1 MNDAIENKLQLADK
15 YSARIPRYTSY
26 PPVPLWNGAPTDTEW
41 MLEIHRAT
49 RAFDHQGIALYVHL
63 PFCEDLCTYCGCN
76 KRITKNHAV
85 EAPYIDSVLKEWK
98 SYSNVLPQNFML
110 SELHLGGGTPTFF
123 SAHELKRLVSTLLEN
138 AIPVGEGWSVEVHPS
153 HTTREQLE
161 TLYELGFR
169 RISIGVQ
176 SFNKRVQFL
185 INRIQP
191 FEVVKEINDAARSI
205 GFTSVNMDIL
215 YGLPQQGVDD
225 TLADIDIIAE
235 LRPDRIAYYGY
246 AHVPWKAAGQRR
258 YSEAELPTTKDR
270 ILSAELGREKLLNM
284 GYRPI
289 GMDHYALPQDAL
301 SQAFESGKLHRN
313 FMGYTEQHTDV
324 LIGLGVSSISE
335 NNLGYRQNEPIV
347 EAYTEMINKGD
358 FPIIGGHTYTPQ
370 DAYISTIISNL
381 MCKMESALPTTLTD
395 GQWEQL
401 FALAGDGLIELSE
414 SKVKIKDH
422 ARMFVRSVC
431 AAIDPLA
438 RLDSQVM
445 YGQNL

>member
-1 MNDAIENKLQLADK
+1 M
-15 YSARIPRYTSY
+15 
-26 PPVPLWNGAPTDTEW
+26 
-41 MLEIHRAT
+41 
-49 RAFDHQGIALYVHL
+49 
-63 PFCEDLCTYCGCN
+63 
-76 KRITKNHAV
+76 
-85 EAPYIDSVLKEWK
+85 
-98 SYSNVLPQNFML
+98 
-110 SELHLGGGTPTFF
+110 
-123 SAHELKRLVSTLLEN
+123 
-138 AIPVGEGWSVEVHPS
+138 
-153 HTTREQLE
+153 
-161 TLYELGFR
+161 
-169 RISIGVQ
+169 
-176 SFNKRVQFL
+176 
-185 INRIQP
+185 
-191 FEVVKEINDAARSI
+191 
-205 GFTSVNMDIL
+205 NMDIL

-358 FPIIGGHTYTPQ
+358 FPIIG
-370 DAYISTIISNL
+370 
-381 MCKMESALPTTLTD
+381 
-395 GQWEQL
+395 
-401 FALAGDGLIELSE
+401 
-414 SKVKIKDH
+414 
-422 ARMFVRSVC
+422 
-431 AAIDPLA
+431 
-438 RLDSQVM
+438 
-445 YGQNL
+445 

>member
-1 MNDAIENKLQLADK
+1 MNNTIEHKLQLADK

-26 PPVPLWNGAPTDTEW
+26 PPVPQWNGSPLQTDW
-41 MLEIHRAT
+41 MQEIYRSTRAT
-49 RAFDHQGIALYVHL
+49 EPKGIALYVHL

-85 EAPYIDSVLKEWK
+85 EAPYIDTVLKEWD
-98 SYSNVLPQNFML
+98 SYSQVLPDRFKL

-123 SAHELKRLVSTLLEN
+123 SAQELKRLVSKLLEN

-191 FEVVKEINDAARSI
+191 FDVVKEINDMARSI

-215 YGLPQQGVDD
+215 YGLPQQRVEDA
-225 TLADIDIIAE
+225 LADIDTIAE

-258 YSEAELPTTKDR
+258 YSEADLPTTRER

-284 GYRPI
+284 GYHPI
-289 GMDHYALPQDAL
+289 GMDHFALPQDAL
-301 SQAFESGKLHRN
+301 SQAFKSGNLHRN
-313 FMGYTEQHTDV
+313 FMGYTEQHADI

-335 NNLGYRQNEPIV
+335 NKLGYRQNERVV
-347 EAYTEMINKGD
+347 EAYSESISKGEI
-358 FPIIGGHTYTPQ
+358 PVIGGHTFTPQ
-370 DAYISTIISNL
+370 DADISTIISNV
-381 MCKMESALPTTLTD
+381 MCNMESALPAALSD
-395 GQWEQL
+395 KQWNQL
-401 FALAGDGLIELSE
+401 RELAGDGLIELSE

-422 ARMFVRSVC
+422 ARMFARSVC
-431 AAIDPLA
+431 AALDPQTQID
-438 RLDSQVM
+438 SEVM